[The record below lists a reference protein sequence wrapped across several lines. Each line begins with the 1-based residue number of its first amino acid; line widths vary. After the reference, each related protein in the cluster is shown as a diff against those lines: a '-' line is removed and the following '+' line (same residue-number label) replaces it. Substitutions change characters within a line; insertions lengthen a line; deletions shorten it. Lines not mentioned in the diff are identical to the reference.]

1 MLRMTGSMRAAQN
14 VLLQEPKDLL
24 SFFFGGTETK
34 LLDEVV
40 DLACDPS
47 IGIAGHYGRLRSGAF
62 SLFTNEPFEGLPE
75 SLEVDR
81 LLQTVVRSGS
91 LGIVQHLGGAPAQYD
106 DGDRFDGGILTD
118 PDDEIQTA
126 LAGQHKVSND
136 EVRPLCASSGEGTLH
151 IRRSRHR
158 VALEL
163 QDLGQRMLGVEIV
176 LYNQD
181 GLLHGFPRV
190 WHSVVGVAVNT
201 SGEMNSAWGKALDNR
216 MAPDQRVG
224 FYNNTGR
231 ARMQ

>member
-1 MLRMTGSMRAAQN
+1 MTGSMRAAQN

-106 DGDRFDGGILTD
+106 DGDRFDGGIPTD